1 MDFIKN
7 LPINKNLKPTENEK
21 NIIKTLFD
29 DNTYHENISSTE
41 CISEPRL
48 IFLSTMIFLILGTSY
63 FDKFLNYFPNSDSM
77 LFRLGLKALFFAV
90 FLYIII
96 IFSS

>member
-7 LPINKNLKPTENEK
+7 LPINKNLKPTESEK

-29 DNTYHENISSTE
+29 DNIHYESNSSIE
-41 CISEPRL
+41 CISEPKL

-63 FDKFLNYFPNSDSM
+63 FDKFLNYFPNSDSV

-90 FLYIII
+90 SLYIII